1 MQSTIL
7 GKQRELTT
15 NKQLQQSFK
24 NTSNLANALTKDRV
38 QIQNDLQKIS
48 AGKEQLEELKNM
60 KKVSEPILTPEERAS
75 KVNKADIKGQG
86 FIMQM
91 VTSQKGKDMIEAQR
105 DSRRQRHIS
114 ALNESHKFIDQ
125 FYDNFCERKT
135 EIKEKSCIFVT
146 ASDVDITEVM
156 SGLTDELLVSNEIT
170 YVNGIW
176 DRVSQHRNARKADSD

>member
-1 MQSTIL
+1 
-7 GKQRELTT
+7 
-15 NKQLQQSFK
+15 
-24 NTSNLANALTKDRV
+24 
-38 QIQNDLQKIS
+38 
-48 AGKEQLEELKNM
+48 LEELKNM

-135 EIKEKSCIFVT
+135 EIKEKSRIFVT